1 MKNSAASPETG
12 LRRIWRGRLTRLT
25 AQGQQDGRPVGKKA
39 LAVSRFRAADTLIV
53 LAGLAV
59 AFLIGCALFPS
70 WIAPY
75 SPTEMNTAAILQAP
89 SAAHL
94 FGTDYFGRDVFSLV
108 VYGTRD
114 SLLIGISSVIGG
126 VLIGGT
132 LGSIAGYVGGRLD
145 TVIMRVM
152 DVLLTIPGILLALT
166 IAAALGPGLRNLVLA
181 IAISSVPGYA
191 RVMRGQ
197 IMAIRSRGYIAA
209 SHALGAKPRHVL
221 MQHVLPN
228 SAAPLLVMATL
239 GLGSSILAGAGLSF
253 LGLGVLKEIPDWGA
267 LLSQGRG
274 YLTVAWWICTF
285 PGLAITVFV
294 LSVNLIGDRWRDAVD
309 PKRKGR

>member
-1 MKNSAASPETG
+1 MKTSAGAARRGEWRNRAGLGQAETTVGSGKRLRLASSDIPIG
-12 LRRIWRGRLTRLT
+12 
-25 AQGQQDGRPVGKKA
+25 
-39 LAVSRFRAADTLIV
+39 
-53 LAGLAV
+53 LAGIAIV
-59 AFLIGCALFPS
+59 FLVLCALFPS

-75 SPTEMNTAAILQAP
+75 SPTEMNTAAILQEP

-94 FGTDYFGRDVFSLV
+94 FGTEYFGRDVFSLIV
-108 VYGTRD
+108 HGTRD
-114 SLLIGISSVIGG
+114 SLLIGASSVIVG
-126 VLIGGT
+126 VLIGAT
-132 LGSIAGYVGGRLD
+132 LGSIAGYVGGKLD

-152 DVLLTIPGILLALT
+152 DVLLTVPGILLALT
-166 IAAALGPGLRNLVLA
+166 IAAALGPGLRNIVLA

-197 IMAIRSRGYIAA
+197 IMAIRGRGYVFA
-209 SHALGAKPRHVL
+209 SRAIGAKPSFIL
-221 MQHVLPN
+221 IKHVLPN

-285 PGLAITVFV
+285 PGLAITLFV
-294 LSVNLIGDRWRDAVD
+294 LSINLIGDRWRDAVD
-309 PKRKGR
+309 PKRKGRA

>member
-1 MKNSAASPETG
+1 MKNSAASPESG
-12 LRRIWRGRLTRLT
+12 LRRIWRGRSAAYSRQGRRSAGKT
-25 AQGQQDGRPVGKKA
+25 AFA
-39 LAVSRFRAADTLIV
+39 ASRFRAADTLIV

-59 AFLIGCALFPS
+59 AFLIGCALFPG

-75 SPTEMNTAAILQAP
+75 SPTEMNTADILQGP

-126 VLIGGT
+126 VLIGAT
-132 LGSIAGYVGGRLD
+132 LGSLAGYVGGRLD
-145 TVIMRVM
+145 TAIMRLM

-197 IMAIRSRGYIAA
+197 IMAIRSRGYISA
-209 SHALGAKPRHVL
+209 SHALGAKPLDVL
-221 MQHVLPN
+221 VRHVLPN
-228 SAAPLLVMATL
+228 SAAPLLVMAAL

-253 LGLGVLKEIPDWGA
+253 LGLGVLKEIPDWGT

-309 PKRKGR
+309 PKRKGRSV

>member
-1 MKNSAASPETG
+1 MKTSAGAA
-12 LRRIWRGRLTRLT
+12 RRSAWRGRAGLSQTETTAKSGKRL
-25 AQGQQDGRPVGKKA
+25 
-39 LAVSRFRAADTLIV
+39 RFASSDILIG
-53 LAGLAV
+53 LAGIAIL
-59 AFLIGCALFPS
+59 FLVLCALFPS

-75 SPTEMNTAAILQAP
+75 SPTEMNTAAILQTP

-94 FGTDYFGRDVFSLV
+94 FGTDYFGRDVFSLIV
-108 VYGTRD
+108 HGTRD
-114 SLLIGISSVIGG
+114 SLLIGASSVFVG
-126 VLIGGT
+126 VLIGAT
-132 LGSIAGYVGGRLD
+132 LGSVAGYVGGKLD
-145 TVIMRVM
+145 TVIMRIM
-152 DVLLTIPGILLALT
+152 DVLLTVPGILLALT
-166 IAAALGPGLRNLVLA
+166 IAAALGPGLRNIVLA

-197 IMAIRSRGYIAA
+197 IMAIRGRGYVFA
-209 SHALGAKPRHVL
+209 SRAIGAKPSFIL
-221 MQHVLPN
+221 IKHVLPN

-285 PGLAITVFV
+285 PGLAITLFV
-294 LSVNLIGDRWRDAVD
+294 LSINLIGDRWRDAVD
-309 PKRKGR
+309 PKRKGRA

>member
-1 MKNSAASPETG
+1 MKFSAAAAKTKSER
-12 LRRIWRGRLTRLT
+12 LRRIPPFKRAEAVGGSGRAT
-25 AQGQQDGRPVGKKA
+25 G
-39 LAVSRFRAADTLIV
+39 SRFRLRSADVLTGAAAV
-53 LAGLAV
+53 AV
-59 AFLIGCALFPS
+59 AFLALCALVPG

-89 SAAHL
+89 SAPHP
-94 FGTDYFGRDVFSLV
+94 FGTDYFGRDVFSLI

-114 SLLIGISSVIGG
+114 SLLIGASSVLVG

-132 LGSIAGYVGGRLD
+132 LGSLAGYVGGRLD
-145 TVIMRVM
+145 AIIMRFM
-152 DVLLTIPGILLALT
+152 DILLTVPGILLALT
-166 IAAALGPGLRNLVLA
+166 IAAALGPGLRNIVLA

-197 IMAIRSRGYIAA
+197 IMGIRRRGYVFA
-209 SHALGAKPRHVL
+209 SRALGAKPSSIL
-221 MQHVLPN
+221 LKHVLPN

-285 PGLAITVFV
+285 PGLAITLFV

-309 PKRKGR
+309 PKRKGRA

>member
-1 MKNSAASPETG
+1 MKTSAGAA
-12 LRRIWRGRLTRLT
+12 RRSAWRGRAGLSQAETTAKSGKRL
-25 AQGQQDGRPVGKKA
+25 
-39 LAVSRFRAADTLIV
+39 RFASSDILIG
-53 LAGLAV
+53 LAGIAIL
-59 AFLIGCALFPS
+59 FLVLCALFPS

-94 FGTDYFGRDVFSLV
+94 FGTDYFGRDVFSLIV
-108 VYGTRD
+108 HGTRD
-114 SLLIGISSVIGG
+114 SLLIGASSVFVG
-126 VLIGGT
+126 VLIGAT
-132 LGSIAGYVGGRLD
+132 LGSVAGYVGGKLD
-145 TVIMRVM
+145 TVIMRIM
-152 DVLLTIPGILLALT
+152 DVLLTVPGILLALT
-166 IAAALGPGLRNLVLA
+166 IAAALGPGLRNIVLA

-197 IMAIRSRGYIAA
+197 IMAIRGRGYVFA
-209 SHALGAKPRHVL
+209 SRAIGAKPSFIL
-221 MQHVLPN
+221 IKHVLPN

-285 PGLAITVFV
+285 PGLAITLFV
-294 LSVNLIGDRWRDAVD
+294 LSINLIGDRWRDAVD
-309 PKRKGR
+309 PKRKGRA